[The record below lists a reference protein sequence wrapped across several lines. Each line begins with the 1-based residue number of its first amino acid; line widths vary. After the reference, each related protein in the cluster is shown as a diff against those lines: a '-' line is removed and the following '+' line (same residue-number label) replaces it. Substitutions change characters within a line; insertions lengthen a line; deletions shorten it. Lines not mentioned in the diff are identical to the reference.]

1 MSLARIVSLTIA
13 APFAWIAAA
22 GAISACGAPSEP
34 KDPALPAPPS
44 ASGSDPGQR
53 SATAAPESVP
63 RSVAQ
68 QTAELPPAMT
78 AEGPADPPAPPA
90 GTRAAQDLSVNQ
102 CKALWDGMQQKVGRF
117 DEAHRACNADADCAT
132 VSGRAC
138 LGSCS
143 TAISKGSVSDRQA
156 LLEKIHESECKTFLE
171 ACAMKVPIP
180 VPSCPPYVP
189 VCVGGRCSAQRK

>member
-1 MSLARIVSLTIA
+1 MSFARIVSLMIA

-34 KDPALPAPPS
+34 KDPALPAPAPAS
-44 ASGSDPGQR
+44 ASGSEPGQG
-53 SATAAPESVP
+53 SATPPAV
-63 RSVAQ
+63 
-68 QTAELPPAMT
+68 TAEPAVPPPPA
-78 AEGPADPPAPPA
+78 E
-90 GTRAAQDLSVNQ
+90 TRAAQDLSVTE

-117 DEAHRACNADADCAT
+117 DAAHRACKADADCAT

-138 LGSCS
+138 LASCS
-143 TAISKGSVSDRQA
+143 TAISKGSVGDRQA

-180 VPSCPPYVP
+180 VPSCPQYVP
-189 VCVGGRCSAQRK
+189 VCAGGRCSAQMR